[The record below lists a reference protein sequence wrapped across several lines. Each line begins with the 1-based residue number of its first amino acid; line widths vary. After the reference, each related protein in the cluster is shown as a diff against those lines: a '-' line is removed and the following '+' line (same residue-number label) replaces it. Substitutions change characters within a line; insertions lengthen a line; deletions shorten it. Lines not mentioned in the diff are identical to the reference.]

1 MSEWPYFVLTVKKWP
16 ELQKEK
22 KKKKNQKKQLL
33 LFQFLYLNYHHLIE
47 KSSWPVLC
55 DVQKYIN

>member
-22 KKKKNQKKQLL
+22 EKRKKIKRNS
-33 LFQFLYLNYHHLIE
+33 FFCSNFFT
-47 KSSWPVLC
+47 
-55 DVQKYIN
+55 